1 MARQRIDSR
10 ARRHRNRL
18 RRRHEVG
25 TGIVDVLACGR
36 ASTRKRGDTKPSYHS
51 PHTFA
56 QWRDKFDRLRLL
68 RVRGDTFQRVM
79 MKD

>member
-25 TGIVDVLACGR
+25 NGIVDVLACGR
-36 ASTRKRGDTKPSYHS
+36 ASTRKRGDTNRPY
-51 PHTFA
+51 A
-56 QWRDKFDRLRLL
+56 
-68 RVRGDTFQRVM
+68 RGCM
-79 MKD
+79 I